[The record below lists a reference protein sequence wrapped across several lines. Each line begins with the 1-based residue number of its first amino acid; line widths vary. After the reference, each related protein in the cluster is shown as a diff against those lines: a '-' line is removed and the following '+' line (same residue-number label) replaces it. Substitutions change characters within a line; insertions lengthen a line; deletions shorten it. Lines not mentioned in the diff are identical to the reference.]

1 MVQRILVVDDDREIV
16 RLVKAYLER
25 SGYEVLVAYDGES
38 ALHMLR
44 RERPDLM
51 LLDLMLPG
59 RDGLDV
65 TRVVRSDGS
74 LAALPIIVLTARVED
89 QDKIV
94 GLELGADDYV
104 TKPFNPGEVVAR
116 VRAVLRRVHGEIA
129 QPMMLRAGDV
139 VVDLDRHQV
148 TVAGQ
153 VVLIAFGI
161 TTGALYLNG
170 ELSGITAAAMVVV
183 LLRVVEAAGSLSLL
197 ATPIA
202 AVERLLT
209 ELRDLVDEDT
219 AAAAPGPVR
228 TESAE
233 TGRPPAVRLTGVDYR
248 YADGTQ
254 ALDGIDLDI
263 APGQITVLVGASG
276 SGKSTLLDVL
286 AGLRDPSSGQVLLD
300 HEPADPGRRIAG
312 ASVVFQTTAL
322 RPGTLREN
330 VVTAVAP
337 DLAEI
342 ADLAQL
348 APVLD
353 ALPNGWDSRVGDG
366 ANALS
371 GGERQRVGLA
381 RALAKPAGLLLVDEA
396 TSALDVITERA
407 VADSLRTIR
416 GTRTVVAVTHR
427 PALVALA
434 DAVVVLDGGRVVDAG
449 GVDELLARGGVFA
462 DLWER
467 WRESEGWQV

>member
-153 VVLIAFGI
+153 VVHLTPTEFG
-161 TTGALYLNG
+161 
-170 ELSGITAAAMVVV
+170 
-183 LLRVVEAAGSLSLL
+183 LL
-197 ATPIA
+197 
-202 AVERLLT
+202 
-209 ELRDLVDEDT
+209 
-219 AAAAPGPVR
+219 
-228 TESAE
+228 
-233 TGRPPAVRLTGVDYR
+233 
-248 YADGTQ
+248 
-254 ALDGIDLDI
+254 
-263 APGQITVLVGASG
+263 
-276 SGKSTLLDVL
+276 
-286 AGLRDPSSGQVLLD
+286 
-300 HEPADPGRRIAG
+300 
-312 ASVVFQTTAL
+312 
-322 RPGTLREN
+322 
-330 VVTAVAP
+330 
-337 DLAEI
+337 
-342 ADLAQL
+342 
-348 APVLD
+348 
-353 ALPNGWDSRVGDG
+353 
-366 ANALS
+366 
-371 GGERQRVGLA
+371 
-381 RALAKPAGLLLVDEA
+381 RALAEEAGRPLTRLEMIEKGLGYNYEGLERTVDSHVRNLRRKLDEA
-396 TSALDVITERA
+396 SGPAQRIE
-407 VADSLRTIR
+407 
-416 GTRTVVAVTHR
+416 TVFGIGYR
-427 PALVALA
+427 LA
-434 DAVVVLDGGRVVDAG
+434 APEEEASNR
-449 GVDELLARGGVFA
+449 R
-462 DLWER
+462 
-467 WRESEGWQV
+467 